1 MVFKTGRPVRIPAL
15 KGNVFLYMSG
25 SLTKKSG
32 TAEAIL
38 PSSLD
43 FSGAKAFYIKNQT
56 CEVFYNVDFG

>member
-43 FSGAKAFYIKNQT
+43 FFRSEGFLY
-56 CEVFYNVDFG
+56 